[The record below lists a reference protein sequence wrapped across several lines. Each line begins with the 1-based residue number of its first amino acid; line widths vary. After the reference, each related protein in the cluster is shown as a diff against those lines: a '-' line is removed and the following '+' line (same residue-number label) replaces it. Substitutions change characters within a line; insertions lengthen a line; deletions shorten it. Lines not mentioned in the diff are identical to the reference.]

1 MCRAVW
7 GLAVGPD
14 QDACNAIRLAAGAEI
29 EIVAMASTPKEAR
42 ERASE
47 LPLDVAVIDAR
58 TADAY
63 GVVSALA
70 RRPIALVWVGED
82 APGNVH
88 ESVPKANEDLAGA
101 VSRAILARKRN

>member
-14 QDACNAIRLAAGAEI
+14 EAACDAIRRAAGNEV

-42 ERASE
+42 ERAAE

-63 GVVSALA
+63 GVASALV
-70 RRPIALVWVGED
+70 RRPIALVWIGD
-82 APGNVH
+82 NPPDNVH
-88 ESVPKANEDLAGA
+88 GHVTKIDGDVAATIT
-101 VSRAILARKRN
+101 RAITARRKP

>member
-1 MCRAVW
+1 MCRGTW

-14 QDACNAIRLAAGAEI
+14 QDACDAIRLAAGDAVEF
-29 EIVAMASTPKEAR
+29 VAMATSAKEAR

-47 LPLDVAVIDAR
+47 LPLDVVVIDAR
-58 TADAY
+58 TSDAY
-63 GVVSALA
+63 GVVSGLV
-70 RRPIALVWVGED
+70 RRPIALVWVGAD

-88 ESVPKANEDLAGA
+88 VSVGTTEDDLAAA

>member
-1 MCRAVW
+1 MCRAIW

-14 QDACNAIRLAAGAEI
+14 EIACNEIRQATGADV

-42 ERASE
+42 ERAAE

-63 GVVSALA
+63 GVVSALI
-70 RRPIALVWVGED
+70 RRPVGLVWVGAD
-82 APGNVH
+82 APDNVH
-88 ESVPKANEDLAGA
+88 ASVKNVDDGLPAA
-101 VSRAILARKRN
+101 VTRAILARRKA

>member
-14 QDACNAIRLAAGAEI
+14 QDTCNAIRRAVGTEI
-29 EIVAMASTPKEAR
+29 EIVAMAATPAEAR

-63 GVVSALA
+63 GVVAALV

-82 APGNVH
+82 APANVH
-88 ESVPKANEDLAGA
+88 VSVTRANDDLAGA
-101 VSRAILARKRN
+101 VTRAILARKKN

>member
-1 MCRAVW
+1 M
-7 GLAVGPD
+7 GPD
-14 QDACNAIRLAAGAEI
+14 QDACNAIRRGAGVEV
-29 EIVAMASTPKEAR
+29 EIVAMAATPEEAR

-58 TADAY
+58 TPDAY
-63 GVVSALA
+63 GIVAALI

-82 APGNVH
+82 APNNVH
-88 ESVPKANEDLAGA
+88 ESVSAADDDLGGA

>member
-1 MCRAVW
+1 M
-7 GLAVGPD
+7 
-14 QDACNAIRLAAGAEI
+14 AASPAQ
-29 EIVAMASTPKEAR
+29 AR

-63 GVVSALA
+63 GVVAALV
-70 RRPIALVWVGED
+70 RRPIAIVWVGED

-88 ESVPKANEDLAGA
+88 EHVASLDEDLGAA

>member
-14 QDACNAIRLAAGAEI
+14 QNACNAIRRAAGTEV
-29 EIVAMASTPKEAR
+29 EIVAMAATPKEAR

-47 LPLDVAVIDAR
+47 LPLDVAVIDAS

-63 GVVSALA
+63 GVVSALV
-70 RRPIALVWVGED
+70 RRPIALVWVGKE
-82 APGNVH
+82 PPHNVH
-88 ESVPKANEDLAGA
+88 ISIGTVDEDLPGA
-101 VSRAILARKRN
+101 VRRAILARRKD